1 MVMRSVARQILRR
14 VRGWG
19 RGVVFTPSDF
29 FDLADR
35 RTGVIDQTLSRLAR
49 RGTIRRIGRGLY
61 DYPRISPRLGT
72 LSPAPDAVARAL
84 AWKTRSTIQV
94 AGAQAANALGLSTQV
109 PAHMLYLTDGPSRH
123 VTIGRR
129 DIRLRHASPKHLIAA
144 GTPAGTVVQ
153 ALRYLGR
160 DAVPAVADSVAPR
173 LSSVDRARLVRAA
186 PIAPGWMQHALK
198 RIANTVA

>member
-1 MVMRSVARQILRR
+1 MKTVAGQILRR

-19 RGVVFTPSDF
+19 RAGVFTPSDF

-35 RTGVIDQTLSRLAR
+35 TTGVIDQTLSRLAR

-61 DYPRISPRLGT
+61 DYPRINPRLGV

-84 AWKTRSTIQV
+84 ARKTHSTVQV

-109 PAHMLYLTDGPSRH
+109 PAHTIYLTDGPSRY

-129 DIRLRHASPKHLIAA
+129 DIHLRHASPKHLIAA

-160 DAVPAVADSVAPR
+160 DAVPAVVDSVALR
-173 LSSVDRARLVRAA
+173 LSSVDRRRLVRAA
-186 PIAPGWMQHALK
+186 AIAPGWMHHALK
-198 RIANTVA
+198 RIAGTTA

>member
-1 MVMRSVARQILRR
+1 MKTVAGQILRR

-19 RGVVFTPSDF
+19 RAGVFTQSDF

-35 RTGVIDQTLSRLAR
+35 TTGVIDQTLSRLAR

-61 DYPRISPRLGT
+61 DYPRINPRLGV

-84 AWKTRSTIQV
+84 ARKTHSTVQV

-109 PAHMLYLTDGPSRH
+109 PAHTIYLTDGPSRY

-160 DAVPAVADSVAPR
+160 DAVPAVVDSVAPR
-173 LSSVDRARLVRAA
+173 LSSVDRRRLVRAA
-186 PIAPGWMQHALK
+186 PIAPGWMHHALK
-198 RIANTVA
+198 RIAGTTA